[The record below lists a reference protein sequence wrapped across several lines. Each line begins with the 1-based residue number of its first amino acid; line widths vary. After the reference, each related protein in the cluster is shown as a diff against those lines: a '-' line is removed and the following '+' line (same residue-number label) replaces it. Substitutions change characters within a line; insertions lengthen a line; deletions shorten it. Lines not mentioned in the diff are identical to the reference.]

1 MRCRNSSCLFWGRR
15 YFTAIRR
22 AMPQTKKLSDGCR
35 KRFTSQ
41 TRWRART
48 CFVTAVSACLA
59 AASADGRVNAA
70 SESASEGG
78 LFPGNPARTSYGASM
93 LAPGS
98 RYRAF
103 EDRCCQICPA
113 RFMSTL
119 SFMQVSESDKQ
130 TALRNFAAWHRTI
143 AGAGGT
149 GSERPHGESQDPQF
163 FASADSSE
171 VKTMASSSSSSTVGS
186 GSSSESSFID
196 ATDLITPVGIRPIPP
211 LYSIEPGPCCPI
223 CPSFFMNRY
232 NDQRKEGTALS
243 FHRQEGDSYYQGAG
257 AFVEVDRGDSEKW
270 SVDGQSE
277 GSAQTDRASTHRS
290 GWGDSGFSSS
300 PRGWRKKGRGPHP
313 ARAKRSERTPTNS
326 DEFVEVAAT
335 SSLSTRVHT
344 RKIDFPELQCCNV
357 CASQFFPPL
366 EYDDEELPQLVMG
379 PGTKMGFIPTQK
391 AETQCCEACSATLQ
405 PRQRQGVKAAG
416 MDDGSSSSYP
426 KKAENFK
433 TMKTMYVPTPA
444 TNELAVV
451 VLDVMYVCLWRP
463 CADPVIKLP

>member
-1 MRCRNSSCLFWGRR
+1 MS
-15 YFTAIRR
+15 
-22 AMPQTKKLSDGCR
+22 QTEKSRDGCR
-35 KRFTSQ
+35 KRPTRR
-41 TRWRART
+41 TRWRWRART
-48 CFVTAVSACLA
+48 CFVTVFSACLA
-59 AASADGRVNAA
+59 IRADARVAAATEL
-70 SESASEGG
+70 ESGSQGG

-103 EDRCCQICPA
+103 EERCCQICPA

-119 SFMQVSESDKQ
+119 SFMQVSESDKR
-130 TALRNFAAWHRTI
+130 TALRNFVAWHRSVS
-143 AGAGGT
+143 GAGT
-149 GSERPHGESQDPQF
+149 SERAAVPAAGVERSG
-163 FASADSSE
+163 
-171 VKTMASSSSSSTVGS
+171 GS
-186 GSSSESSFID
+186 GSKDPRVASAGASEAKTIPSEFSESSFID
-196 ATDLITPVGIRPIPP
+196 AADLITPVGIRPIPP

-243 FHRQEGDSYYQGAG
+243 FHRQESDSFYQGAG
-257 AFVEVDRGDSEKW
+257 AFVEVDASEPEMNVRGK
-270 SVDGQSE
+270 SE
-277 GSAQTDRASTHRS
+277 GSTRTSGASTNHN
-290 GWGDSGFSSS
+290 GWGDSGFAST
-300 PRGWRKKGRGPHP
+300 RGWRKKGRGPRR
-313 ARAKRSERTPTNS
+313 ARAMGSESAPIS
-326 DEFVEVAAT
+326 EFVEVSAT

-391 AETQCCEACSATLQ
+391 AETSCCEACAATLQ

-433 TMKTMYVPTPA
+433 TMKTMYV
-444 TNELAVV
+444 E
-451 VLDVMYVCLWRP
+451 
-463 CADPVIKLP
+463 